1 MKAPK
6 SPPKTSPTTSA
17 AVGNF
22 TPNIQ
27 AQNEAINDSIS
38 KPFSV
43 ESGDVSAIQLQNAY
57 DIVELR
63 RYSTDGNDAP
73 ATNAFMPP
81 NSTESSPDKEPVL
94 LPVKKSLATHALKP
108 ELFAYVCPECN
119 EINQSKAVVCSGCG
133 YDLKHTKPVPVHSF
147 QSPRVSVLQQRKK
160 PANDVCVER
169 GAAAECN
176 DLDAT
181 LQSQLTLNLRASTD
195 STLTNVTK
203 SSSVDKKKKRHRH
216 VTREQKAAAAG
227 VAGASANSSISL
239 EYSDNSYNVRKSVPR
254 DLQQQLSINVKTSSD
269 SSVQQLPG

>member
-22 TPNIQ
+22 SSDIQ
-27 AQNEAINDSIS
+27 AQNGALNDSIS
-38 KPFSV
+38 KPFNESV
-43 ESGDVSAIQLQNAY
+43 NVSAIQLENAY

-73 ATNAFMPP
+73 ATNAFMTPS
-81 NSTESSPDKEPVL
+81 STESSPDKEPVI

-108 ELFAYVCPECN
+108 ELFAYVCPECS

-160 PANDVCVER
+160 PADDVCVER
-169 GAAAECN
+169 GAAAECSE
-176 DLDAT
+176 LDAT

-216 VTREQKAAAAG
+216 VTREQKDG
-227 VAGASANSSISL
+227 VAAASANSSISL